1 MYLYKTECP
10 EHMQEFHP
18 LDLDENTVRKLIKEK
33 IDSRLYQAEYLY
45 LAGQLLNAHEDNPV
59 IYPGDF
65 QKRYD
70 QKFWTTDTEL
80 VNLFCGKLV
89 DAGFVVSPN
98 ETEPGFLDTSDVAPT
113 YLVSDKS
120 YEKWFQRFQ
129 FRYMGIYAYNHG
141 HLNTALHAFENTKED
156 LFCMEMA
163 AQMRYYGIGCS
174 VNEDKGIYWQE
185 MTAGHPSNEI
195 QAKITLGLM
204 YYKAQKDYKKEAF
217 RIFRKM
223 AETAHIPGIIVGDKI
238 AQRMA
243 GIMLLNGIGTEKNTK
258 EGMRLLEESG
268 RRGDSEAQCLLGE
281 IYEKGILV
289 QKDLQKAQKW
299 YGEAAAQ
306 GNALAKE
313 AKHRL
318 L

>member
-1 MYLYKTECP
+1 
-10 EHMQEFHP
+10 
-18 LDLDENTVRKLIKEK
+18 
-33 IDSRLYQAEYLY
+33 
-45 LAGQLLNAHEDNPV
+45 
-59 IYPGDF
+59 
-65 QKRYD
+65 
-70 QKFWTTDTEL
+70 
-80 VNLFCGKLV
+80 
-89 DAGFVVSPN
+89 
-98 ETEPGFLDTSDVAPT
+98 
-113 YLVSDKS
+113 
-120 YEKWFQRFQ
+120 
-129 FRYMGIYAYNHG
+129 
-141 HLNTALHAFENTKED
+141 
-156 LFCMEMA
+156 
-163 AQMRYYGIGCS
+163 
-174 VNEDKGIYWQE
+174 
-185 MTAGHPSNEI
+185 
-195 QAKITLGLM
+195 M
-204 YYKAQKDYKKEAF
+204 YYKAQKDYKEEAF

-306 GNALAKE
+306 ENALAKE